1 MQKFRLQKSH
11 LFFGKSKAHF
21 FYSQIINIL
30 RIMIATYYR
39 YAIKILQDT
48 MRFLIYKKIKKNQPY
63 L

>member
-1 MQKFRLQKSH
+1 M
-11 LFFGKSKAHF
+11 
-21 FYSQIINIL
+21 L